1 MILVSVLLGAILGY
15 LFDVKILTEASI
27 LIEPLS
33 YAIVFVSGL
42 SVGYSLNGRK
52 LKKHLI
58 IDVFAMPIFISIGSI
73 VGAMLLGGFAGFNF
87 WQSGLMASGLG
98 WYSLSAIMISDYDIG
113 LAAMAL
119 MINVFREIFAI
130 ATIPFI
136 ARYVGFFFSLSAGGA
151 TSMDTTLPVIS
162 RSTNEDTTIIAF
174 ANGAILI
181 IVVPAL
187 VEIFIN
193 IGFK

>member
-1 MILVSVLLGAILGY
+1 
-15 LFDVKILTEASI
+15 
-27 LIEPLS
+27 
-33 YAIVFVSGL
+33 
-42 SVGYSLNGRK
+42 
-52 LKKHLI
+52 
-58 IDVFAMPIFISIGSI
+58 MPIFISIGSI

-136 ARYVGFFFSLSAGGA
+136 ARYVGFLESVSAGGA